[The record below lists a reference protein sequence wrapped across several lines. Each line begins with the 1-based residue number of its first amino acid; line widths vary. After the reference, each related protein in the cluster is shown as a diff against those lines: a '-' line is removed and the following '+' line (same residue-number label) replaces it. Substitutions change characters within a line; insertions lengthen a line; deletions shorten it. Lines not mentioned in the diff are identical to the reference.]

1 MSFLRRLS
9 SAAHSILPTLPN
21 SQGIPAPHV
30 PRRAT
35 ETFTK
40 PPVGGGK
47 NTFLDEGSSGEEDR
61 DVDGLDRSR
70 SRASWELSDSESG
83 EGSSRA
89 STSSDKTDD
98 SEDEWSSDASSDS
111 EVDAKGRQKDRFDMM
126 ARHLWSVGD
135 RQGWFRDAEY
145 DGIVSLR

>member
-1 MSFLRRLS
+1 MSFLRRIS
-9 SAAHSILPTLPN
+9 NAAQSILPTLPN
-21 SQGIPAPHV
+21 SHGIPAAHV

-40 PPVGGGK
+40 PPGAGGK
-47 NTFLDEGSSGEEDR
+47 NTFLEEESSGEEDR
-61 DVDGLDRSR
+61 DVDGLGRSR

-83 EGSSRA
+83 EGSSR
-89 STSSDKTDD
+89 SSSRSDKTDE

-111 EVDAKGRQKDRFDMM
+111 EVDGKGRQKDRFDMM

-135 RQGWFRDAEY
+135 RQGWFRDAQY

>member
-1 MSFLRRLS
+1 MSFLRRIS
-9 SAAHSILPTLPN
+9 NAAQSILPSLPN
-21 SQGIPAPHV
+21 SQGIPAAHV

-40 PPVGGGK
+40 PIGGGK
-47 NTFLDEGSSGEEDR
+47 HTFLEEESSGEEDR
-61 DVDGLDRSR
+61 PR

-89 STSSDKTDD
+89 SSRSDKSDD

-111 EVDAKGRQKDRFDMM
+111 EVDVKGRQKDRFDMM

>member
-1 MSFLRRLS
+1 MSFLRRIS
-9 SAAHSILPTLPN
+9 NAAQSILPSLPN

-40 PPVGGGK
+40 PIGHSGK
-47 NTFLDEGSSGEEDR
+47 NTFIDEEDSSE
-61 DVDGLDRSR
+61 DAHQTR
-70 SRASWELSDSESG
+70 SRASWELSDSESN

-89 STSSDKTDD
+89 STSSDRSDG
-98 SEDEWSSDASSDS
+98 SEDGWSSDGSSDS
-111 EVDAKGRQKDRFDMM
+111 EVDGKGRQKDRFDMM

-145 DGIVSLR
+145 DGIVSLRYVEPV

>member
-1 MSFLRRLS
+1 MSLLRRMS
-9 SAAHSILPTLPN
+9 SVAHSILPSLPN

-40 PPVGGGK
+40 PPGAGGK
-47 NTFLDEGSSGEEDR
+47 NTFVDELDSNSGEDIPA
-61 DVDGLDRSR
+61 RSR
-70 SRASWELSDSESG
+70 TSWELSDDESG

-89 STSSDKTDD
+89 STSSERSGDD
-98 SEDEWSSDASSDS
+98 SEDGWSSDGSSDS
-111 EVDAKGRQKDRFDMM
+111 EMDGKGRQKDRFDMM
-126 ARHLWSVGD
+126 ARHLWSTGD